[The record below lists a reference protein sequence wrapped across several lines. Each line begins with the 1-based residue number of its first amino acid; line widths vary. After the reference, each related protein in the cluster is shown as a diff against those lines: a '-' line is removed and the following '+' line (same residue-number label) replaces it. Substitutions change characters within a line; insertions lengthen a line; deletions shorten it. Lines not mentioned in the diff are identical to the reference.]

1 MTTARQVAS
10 DLKRLSAAGVTDVVL
25 YPCSADPEQI
35 ELLAEATRP
44 PTSREA

>member
-10 DLKRLSAAGVTDVVL
+10 DLKRLAAAGVTDVVL

-35 ELLAEATRP
+35 ELLAEAT
-44 PTSREA
+44 

>member
-10 DLKRLSAAGVTDVVL
+10 DLKRLSAAGMTDVVL
-25 YPCSADPEQI
+25 YPSADPEQI

-44 PTSREA
+44 PT